1 MRRFT
6 LWIAYAVL
14 ALCFLLPI
22 TAIALV
28 EGWRFVAALVFVV
41 GCAAAAMWR
50 IERPRI

>member
-1 MRRFT
+1 MKRFT

-14 ALCFLLPI
+14 ALIVLAPI

-28 EGWRFVAALVFVV
+28 EGWPFVAALVAVL

-50 IERPRI
+50 IDRR